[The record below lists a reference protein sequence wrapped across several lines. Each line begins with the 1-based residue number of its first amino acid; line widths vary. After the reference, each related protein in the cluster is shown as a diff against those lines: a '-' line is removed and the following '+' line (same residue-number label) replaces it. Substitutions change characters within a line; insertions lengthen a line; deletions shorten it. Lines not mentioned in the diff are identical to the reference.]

1 MPDAHDA
8 RNLDENTVIV
18 QSVGGGLMRLGGGS
32 DATKVVVEQIDLTAM
47 TTSFKI
53 DLQTRISNKYF
64 EFVENEIVE

>member
-32 DATKVVVEQIDLTAM
+32 DATKVVVEQIDLRAIK
-47 TTSFKI
+47 TSFKI
-53 DLQTRISNKYF
+53 TLQTRILNQYF
-64 EFVENEIVE
+64 DVVKNEIVE

>member
-32 DATKVVVEQIDLTAM
+32 DATKVVVEQIDLREI

-53 DLQTRISNKYF
+53 NLQTRI
-64 EFVENEIVE
+64 